1 MKEMPVVA
9 ASRKLRVGSIFF
21 VVALVEAACGSTA
34 PSAPSAPAT
43 PSATVGSHSAPPT
56 PGATAASG
64 FQADVDEML
73 QARDTIH
80 PDGWFG
86 MDRAEWI
93 AAAEEVAGRADTLS
107 DDQRLV
113 ELLRLAAMPT
123 WNGRDGHSG
132 IWPFGPDDGTH
143 LYPVRWWRFP
153 EGLVIT
159 AARAPN
165 EDLVGARVEA
175 IGDRPIDDVL
185 ALVEPLSPRD
195 NPSNLLAFSTLF
207 LRASELL
214 AGLGVIPEAG
224 PTRFTVVGRDGVR
237 RDVTIDPVTP
247 TVYAAWYDG
256 LPHRLAPTDAAWL
269 RDQDETLWWTF
280 LEDSGTLFVQFNA
293 VQRGAPEPIAQ
304 IRERAQADDV
314 ERVVIDLRHNS
325 GGDNTTLGPL
335 EQALGD
341 PAIDQPGRLYAII
354 GRVTFSA
361 AANFATDLEQDTSV
375 TFAGED
381 MGGSPNLFGDTR
393 PVTLPYS
400 GLTLN
405 MAARYWE
412 RSTPNDPR
420 ITIEPEIPAEL
431 TADDYFA
438 GRDPVLDAIVAAGT
452 NSD

>member
-1 MKEMPVVA
+1 MVVA
-9 ASRKLRVGSIFF
+9 VLG
-21 VVALVEAACGSTA
+21 AACGS
-34 PSAPSAPAT
+34 SAPTPSVAPQSAPAT
-43 PSATVGSHSAPPT
+43 PA
-56 PGATAASG
+56 ATAVGG
-64 FQADVDEML
+64 FRADVEAML

-93 AAAEEVAGRADTLS
+93 AAADEVAARAETLS

-113 ELLRLAAMPT
+113 ELVRLAAMPT

-132 IWPFGPDDGTH
+132 IWPFTPDDGTH

-159 AARAPN
+159 AARAPY

-175 IGDRPIDDVL
+175 IGGRPIDEVL
-185 ALVEPLSPRD
+185 ALVEPLAPRD
-195 NPSNLLAFSTLF
+195 NPSNLLAFSTLY
-207 LRASELL
+207 LRVSELL
-214 AGLGVIPEAG
+214 AGLGVIEDVG
-224 PTRFTVVGRDGVR
+224 PTPFTVVGRDGVR
-237 RDVTIDPVTP
+237 RDVTIEPVTP
-247 TVYAAWYDG
+247 AASDAWDSG

-293 VQRGAPEPIAQ
+293 VRGDATEVISE
-304 IRERAQADDV
+304 IRERAQDDDV

-325 GGDNTTLGPL
+325 GGDNTTLSPL
-335 EQALGD
+335 ELALRD
-341 PAIDQPGRLYAII
+341 PAIDRPGKFFAII

-361 AANFATDLEQDTSV
+361 AANFATDLEGATSV

-393 PVTLPYS
+393 PVTLPDS
-400 GLTLN
+400 GQTLR

-412 RSTPNDPR
+412 RSTPGDTR
-420 ITIEPEIPAEL
+420 ITIEPEIRAEL

-438 GRDPVLDAIVAAGT
+438 GRDPVLEAIVAAST

>member
-1 MKEMPVVA
+1 MVVA
-9 ASRKLRVGSIFF
+9 VLGAG
-21 VVALVEAACGSTA
+21 CGSSARSSVA
-34 PSAPSAPAT
+34 PQSAPA
-43 PSATVGSHSAPPT
+43 
-56 PGATAASG
+56 ATAAAAGGG
-64 FQADVDEML
+64 FRADVEAML

-93 AAAEEVAGRADTLS
+93 AAADEIAARAETLS

-113 ELLRLAAMPT
+113 ELVRLAAMPT

-132 IWPFGPDDGTH
+132 IWPFTPDDGTH

-159 AARAPN
+159 AARAPY

-175 IGDRPIDDVL
+175 IGGRPIDEVL
-185 ALVEPLSPRD
+185 ALVEPLAPRD
-195 NPSNLLAFSTLF
+195 NPSNLLAFSTLY
-207 LRASELL
+207 LRVSELL
-214 AGLGVIPEAG
+214 AGLGVIEDVG
-224 PTRFTVVGRDGVR
+224 PTPFTVVGRDGVR
-237 RDVTIDPVTP
+237 RDVTIEPVTP
-247 TVYAAWYDG
+247 VASDAWDSG

-269 RDQDETLWWTF
+269 HDQDETLWWTF
-280 LEDSGTLFVQFNA
+280 LEDSGTLFTQFNA
-293 VQRGAPEPIAQ
+293 VRGDATEVISE
-304 IRERAQADDV
+304 IRERAQDEDV

-325 GGDNTTLGPL
+325 GGDNTTLSPL
-335 EQALGD
+335 ELALRD
-341 PAIDQPGRLYAII
+341 PAIDRPGKFFAII

-361 AANFATDLEQDTSV
+361 AANFATDLEGATSV

-393 PVTLPYS
+393 PVALPDSGQTLR
-400 GLTLN
+400 

-412 RSTPNDPR
+412 RSTPGDTR
-420 ITIEPEIPAEL
+420 ITIEPEIRAEL

-438 GRDPVLDAIVAAGT
+438 GRDPVLEAIVAAST

>member
-1 MKEMPVVA
+1 MLGA
-9 ASRKLRVGSIFF
+9 G
-21 VVALVEAACGSTA
+21 CGSSARSSVA
-34 PSAPSAPAT
+34 PQSAPAT
-43 PSATVGSHSAPPT
+43 PA
-56 PGATAASG
+56 ATAVGG
-64 FQADVDEML
+64 FRADVEAML

-86 MDRAEWI
+86 MDRAEWM
-93 AAAEEVAGRADTLS
+93 AAADEVAARAEKLS

-113 ELLRLAAMPT
+113 ELVRLAAMPT

-132 IWPFGPDDGTH
+132 IWPFTPDDGTH

-159 AARAPN
+159 AARAPY

-175 IGDRPIDDVL
+175 IGGRPIDEVL
-185 ALVEPLSPRD
+185 ALVEPLAPRD
-195 NPSNLLAFSTLF
+195 NPSNLLAFSTLY
-207 LRASELL
+207 LRVSELL
-214 AGLGVIPEAG
+214 AGLGVIEDVG
-224 PTRFTVVGRDGVR
+224 PTPFTVVGRDGVR
-237 RDVTIDPVTP
+237 RDVTIEPVTP
-247 TVYAAWYDG
+247 VASDAWDSG

-269 RDQDETLWWTF
+269 HDQDETLWWTF
-280 LEDSGTLFVQFNA
+280 LEDSGTLFIQFNA
-293 VQRGAPEPIAQ
+293 VRGDATEVISE
-304 IRERAQADDV
+304 IRERAQDEDV

-325 GGDNTTLGPL
+325 GGDNTTLSPL
-335 EQALGD
+335 ELALRD
-341 PAIDQPGRLYAII
+341 PAIDRPGKFFAII

-361 AANFATDLEQDTSV
+361 AANFATDLEGATSV

-393 PVTLPYS
+393 PVALPDSGQTLR
-400 GLTLN
+400 

-412 RSTPNDPR
+412 RSTPGDTR
-420 ITIEPEIPAEL
+420 ITIEPEIRAEL

-438 GRDPVLDAIVAAGT
+438 GRDPVLEAIVAAST